1 MIAARAFHLKV
12 HSGFSRQAVVMT
24 KLHRMLLVALTVL
37 GFGLGTNSFAQSAP
51 TKLPADARYNAPV
64 TVDMPS
70 GGLKLE
76 TYLKALAASV
86 KLTVVLQAV
95 PDVTVYYDF
104 AGKPFRQVWELVIAL
119 NKLDFELQANDV
131 VIVGPPDVISLLRPV
146 APPPPAPPA
155 PQQEVPKERRAYLV
169 KSDLN
174 AVQDVLKKEF
184 PSATI
189 AALPS
194 SKALLVTATAAQ
206 HAEIERLLAV
216 IDLAPAATPVVAP
229 AGPPIVTRVVSLSYT
244 RADSLAEALT
254 KIAQGTA
261 VNGNSASAATLPAGT
276 NAVIT
281 QLSVVPVKDSNRI
294 IVSGP
299 QDQVEGLLRLIP
311 QLDVKEA
318 LVNVGV
324 RIQEISDQAGRS
336 LGIDWSFGF
345 GNFAGKVLGGSGLNF
360 VLDATRSLAGLN
372 IGAALNALETQRLS
386 KRINDSTLTVLNN
399 GTGSL
404 ASGGRIELTATSQGT
419 GGTGTTLASRTLNY
433 GVRIGVSPQVAA
445 DGTINMKVKAEV
457 SSIQNPNSVDATRI
471 DFIENSSE
479 TTLSM
484 KDSETVVLGTLLQ
497 TTQDNSVKGV
507 PILSAIPLIGELFKT
522 RNTTDN
528 QTQLLIVMTVNLVK

>member
-1 MIAARAFHLKV
+1 MIAARAFPLQV
-12 HSGFSRQAVVMT
+12 HSGFPRQAVAML
-24 KLHRMLLVALTVL
+24 KLPRILLVALTVL
-37 GFGLGTNSFAQSAP
+37 GFSFAANAQSAP
-51 TKLPADARYNAPV
+51 TKLPAGALFDTPV
-64 TVDMPS
+64 TVEIPS

-86 KLTVVLQAV
+86 KLTVVIQGV
-95 PDVTVYYDF
+95 PDVMVNYDF
-104 AGKPFRQVWELVIAL
+104 TGKPFRQVWELVIAL
-119 NKLDFELQANDV
+119 NQLDFELQPNNV
-131 VIVGPPDVISLLRPV
+131 IIVGPPNVISLLRPA
-146 APPPPAPPA
+146 APTPPPAPA
-155 PQQEVPKERRAYLV
+155 QTVQEPKELRAYQI
-169 KSDLN
+169 KGDI
-174 AVQDVLKKEF
+174 AVIQELLKKQF
-184 PSATI
+184 PNAIITTSAGI
-189 AALPS
+189 
-194 SKALLVTATAAQ
+194 KALLVTATVAQ
-206 HAEIERLLAV
+206 HAEIDRLLGV
-216 IDLAPAATPVVAP
+216 IDIAPPAAPLAS
-229 AGPPIVTRVVSLSYT
+229 GPPIVTRVVSLSYT
-244 RADSLAEALT
+244 RADSLAEALN

-261 VNGNSASAATLPAGT
+261 VNGNNASAATLPAGT

-299 QDQVEGLLRLIP
+299 LEQVENLLKLIP

-324 RIQEISDQAGRS
+324 RIQEIREEAGQS

-372 IGAALNALETQRLS
+372 IGAALNALESQRLS

-399 GTGSL
+399 GTGFL

-419 GGTGTTLASRTLNY
+419 SGTGTTLASRTLNY
-433 GVRIGVSPQVAA
+433 GVRIAVSPQVAA

-497 TTQDNSVKGV
+497 TTRDNSTTGV
-507 PILSAIPLIGELFKT
+507 PLLSAIPLIGELFKT
-522 RNTTDN
+522 RKTTDN
-528 QTQLLIVMTVNLVK
+528 QTQLLIVMTVNTVK

>member
-1 MIAARAFHLKV
+1 MIAARAFPLKV
-12 HSGFSRQAVVMT
+12 HSGFSRQAVAMI
-24 KLHRMLLVALTVL
+24 KLPRILLLALTVL
-37 GFGLGTNSFAQSAP
+37 GLGASAIAQAAP
-51 TKLPADARYNAPV
+51 TKLPAGARYDAPV
-64 TVDMPS
+64 TVEMPS
-70 GGLKLE
+70 SGLKLE

-86 KLTVVLQAV
+86 KLTVVIQGV
-95 PDVTVYYDF
+95 PDVTVNYDF

-119 NKLDFELQANDV
+119 NQLDFELQPNDV
-131 VIVGPPDVISLLRPV
+131 VIVGPPAVISLLRPV
-146 APPPPAPPA
+146 APTPPPAPA
-155 PQQEVPKERRAYLV
+155 QTQQEPKELRAYQV
-169 KSDLN
+169 KSDIN
-174 AVQDVLKKEF
+174 VIQDLLKKQF
-184 PSATI
+184 PNVIITTAPG
-189 AALPS
+189 L
-194 SKALLVTATAAQ
+194 KALLVTATTAQ
-206 HAEIERLLAV
+206 HTEIDRLLAV
-216 IDLAPAATPVVAP
+216 IDVAPPAAAVVAP
-229 AGPPIVTRVVSLSYT
+229 VGPPIVTRVVSLSYT
-244 RADSLAEALT
+244 RADSLAEALN

-261 VNGNSASAATLPAGT
+261 VSGNNASAATLPAGT

-281 QLSVVPVKDSNRI
+281 QLSVVPIKDSNRI

-299 QDQVEGLLRLIP
+299 QEQVENLLRLIP

-324 RIQEISDQAGRS
+324 RIQEIREEAGQS

-372 IGAALNALETQRLS
+372 IGAALNALESQRLS

-399 GTGSL
+399 GTGFL

-419 GGTGTTLASRTLNY
+419 SGTGTTLASRTLNY
-433 GVRIGVSPQVAA
+433 GVRIAVSPQVAA

-497 TTQDNSVKGV
+497 TTRDNSTTGV
-507 PILSAIPLIGELFKT
+507 PLLSAIPLIGELFKT
-522 RNTTDN
+522 RKTTDN
-528 QTQLLIVMTVNLVK
+528 QTQLLIVMTVNTIK

>member
-1 MIAARAFHLKV
+1 
-12 HSGFSRQAVVMT
+12 MT
-24 KLHRMLLVALTVL
+24 KLRKILLFALAIL
-37 GFGLGTNSFAQSAP
+37 GFGLGANGFAQGA
-51 TKLPADARYNAPV
+51 TKLPAEARFNTPV
-64 TVDMPS
+64 TIEMPS
-70 GGLKLE
+70 TGLPLE
-76 TYLKALAASV
+76 TYLRALATSV
-86 KLTVVLQAV
+86 KLTVIAQGI
-95 PDVTVYYDF
+95 PDVNVKYDF
-104 AGKPFRQVWELVIAL
+104 AGKPFRQVWELVTAL
-119 NKLDFELQANDV
+119 NQLDFELQPNDV
-131 VIVGPPDVISLLRPV
+131 IIVGPPSVISLLRPTPV
-146 APPPPAPPA
+146 APPPPPPVA
-155 PQQEVPKERRAYLV
+155 QTQPEPAKERRAYLI

-174 AVQDVLKKEF
+174 IIQDLLKKEF
-184 PSATI
+184 PTVTI
-189 AALPS
+189 TTLPG
-194 SKALLVTATAAQ
+194 SKALIVMATVAQ

-216 IDLAPAATPVVAP
+216 VDLAPAPVAVTAP
-229 AGPPIVTRVVSLSYT
+229 SGPPMVTRVVSLSYT
-244 RADSLAEALT
+244 RADNLADALT

-261 VNGNSASAATLPAGT
+261 VSGNAAVNTTLPAGA
-276 NAVIT
+276 NAVMG

-345 GNFAGKVLGGSGLNF
+345 GNFAGKVLGGTGLNF

-419 GGTGTTLASRTLNY
+419 GGAGTSLASRTLNY

-479 TTLSM
+479 NHPFDERQRDGRTGHAVANHAGQQHQRRADPERHSP
-484 KDSETVVLGTLLQ
+484 D
-497 TTQDNSVKGV
+497 
-507 PILSAIPLIGELFKT
+507 
-522 RNTTDN
+522 R
-528 QTQLLIVMTVNLVK
+528 

>member
-1 MIAARAFHLKV
+1 
-12 HSGFSRQAVVMT
+12 MT
-24 KLHRMLLVALTVL
+24 KLHKLLLLALTVL
-37 GFGLGTNSFAQSAP
+37 GFGLGANGFAQGV
-51 TKLPADARYNAPV
+51 TKLPTDARFNVPV
-64 TVDMPS
+64 TIEMPS
-70 GGLKLE
+70 SGLKLE
-76 TYLKALAASV
+76 TYLRALATSV
-86 KLTVVLQAV
+86 KLSVIAQGIPDTTVN
-95 PDVTVYYDF
+95 YDF

-119 NKLDFELQANDV
+119 NQLDFELQPNDV
-131 VIVGPPDVISLLRPV
+131 IIVGPPSVISLLRP
-146 APPPPAPPA
+146 APTTPPPPAQVQP
-155 PQQEVPKERRAYLV
+155 ETPKERRAYLV
-169 KSDLN
+169 KSDLGTI
-174 AVQDVLKKEF
+174 QDLLKKEF
-184 PSATI
+184 PSTTI
-189 AALPS
+189 TALPG
-194 SKALLVTATAAQ
+194 SKALIVMATVAQ

-216 IDLAPAATPVVAP
+216 VDLAPAPVAVTPP
-229 AGPPIVTRVVSLSYT
+229 AGPPTVTRVVSLSYT
-244 RADSLAEALT
+244 RAENLADALT
-254 KIAQGTA
+254 KIAQGTS
-261 VNGNSASAATLPAGT
+261 VNGNTASNTTLPAGAT
-276 NAVIT
+276 AIIG

-299 QDQVEGLLRLIP
+299 QDQVENLLRLIP

-324 RIQEISDQAGRS
+324 RIQEISDNAGRS

-345 GNFAGKVLGGSGLNF
+345 GNFAGKVLGGTGLNF

-419 GGTGTTLASRTLNY
+419 GGTGTSLSSRTLNY

-471 DFIENSSE
+471 DFLENSSE

-497 TTQDNSVKGV
+497 TTQDNSTSGV

-522 RNTTDN
+522 RKTTDN
-528 QTQLLIVMTVNLVK
+528 QTQLLIVMTVNLIK